1 MRATK
6 ITNINDAE
14 EKYFQLE
21 EECYEFD
28 DSLFLTIPQ
37 KNRRNYLR
45 KRIIELEAIWF
56 GNPNQLKIC
65 LCCQNKLV
73 TGYLRGSGVYLEN
86 ICPVCYRKGDISN
99 SLKRNPTSIG
109 NKHGGRK

>member
-1 MRATK
+1 MRSTK

-14 EKYFQLE
+14 EEYFKLE
-21 EECYEFD
+21 EECCTYNFI
-28 DSLFLTIPQ
+28 FPLTIPQ

-65 LCCQNKLV
+65 LCCKNKLT

-99 SLKRNPTSIG
+99 SSKRNPTSIG
-109 NKHGGRK
+109 NKHGGGK